1 VPEKSAAEDLLNR
14 GFPKGSEFM
23 SVDAIYSY
31 LIDFTWLFLG
41 SWVTLLL
48 MAGVMVFAPDWPITR
63 LSSLTGGVRR
73 N

>member
-1 VPEKSAAEDLLNR
+1 
-14 GFPKGSEFM
+14 M

-31 LIDFTWLFLG
+31 LIDLTWLFLG

-48 MAGVMVFAPDWPITR
+48 TAGVMVFAPDWPTR
-63 LSSLTGGVRR
+63 LSSLPGGMRQ